1 MGTPREVVGHLGN
14 HGLAHAWRPLKKT
27 AFAILEAFYTAQAS
41 ERKLSCLP
49 WVERGSCV
57 RIICLPVN
65 GGLPPDPISTTSNDQ
80 TSRQDYVNL
89 TINCICVFVVVS
101 VYLASGFDDEIC
113 SQGLCQVGH
122 QQYLCICLLF
132 VYFLY
137 LSFCL
142 CTFQHRWPPALM
154 VMPLSQMFMN
164 CF

>member
-27 AFAILEAFYTAQAS
+27 AFAILEVFYKAQAS

-89 TINCICVFVVVS
+89 TINCICVFVFVS
-101 VYLASGFDDEIC
+101 VYLASPRRTGFNDKIC
-113 SQGLCQVGH
+113 SQSLCQLGH
-122 QQYLCICLLF
+122 QRYLSICLLLVYFCICLF
-132 VYFLY
+132 A
-137 LSFCL
+137 CL
-142 CTFQHRWPPALM
+142 LASTERQL
-154 VMPLSQMFMN
+154 
-164 CF
+164 